1 MSGVD
6 TVRGIAYQQA
16 QAVLAAVG
24 LLEDPAL
31 GSIRVEGSDD
41 AVDIEL
47 FNRDATVRH
56 AMQVKVRA
64 PDYTWGETALL
75 AVLKRWAVLPDAEH
89 ASFEFLTDGRLG
101 PSGQR
106 VQQALEEAAEG
117 RTAPLAQLLGTGVS
131 DAVCV
136 ALGRASIR
144 QDPYNTGAL
153 LVRAE
158 SQVAEM
164 LPSAR
169 TEEDL
174 RQQAT
179 GAVDRLFR
187 ALFDY
192 ASNSD
197 ARLRIIDR
205 QIVAA
210 LLGVPANQT
219 PAQRWPI
226 IKARYLE
233 VAASLGDQCAVT
245 PIVTSLEGSP
255 GGNSRQSGDGDT
267 RDIDQ
272 LLRGTG
278 PAVLAGS
285 TGTGKSTAVRLL
297 RQKSAAEG
305 KAVIVVHAES
315 YLPGRM
321 AALAADG
328 IASVLGEHYP
338 KATGEQALS
347 DTQVTFV
354 IDGASEVAESTRQAL
369 HTDLLASVASG
380 HGARVVVVG
389 RDVAALRALL
399 PSSALPAVY
408 RIEPL
413 DHERQVDLARKTLTQ
428 GAMPA
433 EPETAYAAVRT
444 VCASLGD
451 AARNPL
457 LFSMAVTLHTSEANR
472 GRAGLYKA
480 FIEKLVA
487 RSGATGISLV
497 RTVLGIVFVR
507 LLNEGRRYADLYEWH
522 QLLMDAVATLRE
534 SGLVVDI
541 KDIESAA
548 RRCGLITTLGW
559 DQTVVAI
566 HDSFADYLAGSAH
579 ASGAAPLPSRLTAGD
594 DQRILFCAELKGV
607 DQELAELVARDIPF
621 TSVSLSSFDSRRL
634 EEDAPELVDSLLGMV
649 SQAQGQTVALCLL
662 SDDRVMAV
670 RHPGHRPSWIG
681 QAQARELA
689 QRFGAIV
696 VDATAGP
703 TTVAVRLWRK
713 EMQALLRAPSAPK
726 IRRLASAETACEV
739 LTAHARKTADIS
751 RDLIERVTPPGHGEM
766 LDAQVGPLGLH
777 AVISQEENGPFGR
790 FLPVK
795 YRRAS
800 DILVRVDSEPGSGIA
815 SEGESSTTLEYLLDK
830 SPASTAAERI
840 QKAIESLTIQG
851 WLGM

>member
-24 LLEDPAL
+24 LLEDPTL

-47 FNRDATVRH
+47 FNRDGTVRH
-56 AMQVKVRA
+56 AKQVKVRA

-89 ASFEFLTDGRLG
+89 ATFEFLTDGRLG

-106 VQQALEEAAEG
+106 VQQALEEAAQG
-117 RTAPLAQLLGTGVS
+117 RTASLAQLLGTGVN

-187 ALFDY
+187 SLFDY

-205 QIVAA
+205 QIIAA

-219 PAQRWPI
+219 PAQRWPTT
-226 IKARYLE
+226 KARYLE
-233 VAASLGDQCAVT
+233 VAASLGDQCAIT
-245 PIVTSLEGSP
+245 PIVSSLEGSS
-255 GGNSRQSGDGDT
+255 GENSQQSGDGDN
-267 RDIDQ
+267 RDVNQ
-272 LLRGTG
+272 LLKGTG
-278 PAVLAGS
+278 PVVLTGS
-285 TGTGKSTAVRLL
+285 TGTGKSTAVRIL

-315 YLPGRM
+315 YLPGRL

-338 KATGEQALS
+338 TATGAQALS

-354 IDGASEVAESTRQAL
+354 IDGASEVAEPTRQAL
-369 HTDLLASVASG
+369 HLDLLASVASG

-389 RDVAALRALL
+389 RDVAALRSLL

-408 RIEPL
+408 RIMPL
-413 DHERQVDLARKTLTQ
+413 DHERQVDLARETLTQ
-428 GAMPA
+428 GARSV
-433 EPETAYAAVRT
+433 EPDTAYAAVRS

-457 LFSMAVTLHTSEANR
+457 LFSMAVTLHASESSR

-497 RTVLGIVFVR
+497 RTVLGIAFVR

-522 QLLMDAVATLRE
+522 QILTDAAATLRKA
-534 SGLVVDI
+534 GLIVDL

-559 DQTVVAI
+559 DQTVVAM
-566 HDSFADYLAGSAH
+566 HDSFADYLAGAAH
-579 ASGAAPLPSRLTAGD
+579 GSGAAPLPSRLSAGD
-594 DQRILFCAELKGV
+594 DQRILFCAELNGV
-607 DQELAELVARDIPF
+607 DHVLAELVARDIPF
-621 TSVSLSSFDSRRL
+621 TSVLLSSFDSRRL
-634 EEDAPELVDSLLGMV
+634 EKDAPELVASLLDKV
-649 SQAQGQTVALCLL
+649 SPVQGQTVALCRL

-670 RHPGHRPSWIG
+670 RQPGHRRGWIT

-703 TTVAVRLWRK
+703 AAVAVRLWRK
-713 EMQALLRAPSAPK
+713 EMQALLRIPSAPT
-726 IRRLASAETACEV
+726 IRRPASGETACEV
-739 LTAHARKTADIS
+739 LAAHAKKTAEIS
-751 RDLIERVTPPGHGEM
+751 RDLIERVAPPGHVDM
-766 LDAQVGPLGLH
+766 LAAQVGPLGLH
-777 AVISQEENGPFGR
+777 AIIGREENGPFGK
-790 FLPVK
+790 FLPVS
-795 YRRAS
+795 YGRAS
-800 DILVRVDSEPGSGIA
+800 NILVRAESEPGRNSF
-815 SEGESSTTLEYLLDK
+815 SEGGSSTTLEYLLDK
-830 SPASTAAERI
+830 SPASAAAERV